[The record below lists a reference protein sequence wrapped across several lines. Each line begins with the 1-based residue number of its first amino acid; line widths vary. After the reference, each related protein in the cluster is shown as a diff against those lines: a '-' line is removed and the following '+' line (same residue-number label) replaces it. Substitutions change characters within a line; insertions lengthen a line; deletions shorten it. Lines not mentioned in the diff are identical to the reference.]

1 MKYHALI
8 EKIVVKIEF
17 LLARHSD
24 KFTEDRIFRLKEL
37 ATQLR
42 QLKNIT
48 NPDKLRIVG
57 ETALDRIGQ
66 LEIELIEKGFITE
79 KKEALG
85 QTNVLLREIGSRK
98 RIVLPEDDFVVQA
111 KTLWKTFRENYLS
124 GKRG

>member
-124 GKRG
+124 GKGG